1 MSRFAQPFLTRVCL
15 LFAYTSPRYQVSVY
29 MTISPLVL
37 CDVMI
42 ARSDARPLKTVSIS
56 IS

>member
-1 MSRFAQPFLTRVCL
+1 M

-29 MTISPLVL
+29 MTINPLVL

-42 ARSDARPLKTVSIS
+42 ARSDARPFKTVSIS
-56 IS
+56 IF